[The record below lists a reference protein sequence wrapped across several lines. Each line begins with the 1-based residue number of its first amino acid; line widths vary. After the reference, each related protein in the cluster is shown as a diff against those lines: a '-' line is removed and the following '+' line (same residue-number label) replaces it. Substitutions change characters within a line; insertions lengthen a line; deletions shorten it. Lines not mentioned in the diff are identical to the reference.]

1 MVELMNEHMWH
12 DWQHNTNIM
21 FSLAGLFIILLIV
34 FSMVR
39 LHNKRAD
46 NYLSTN
52 LVQRSAKIDNDT
64 TPDQQRVSEA
74 RDTIFILPD
83 ISHYTR
89 FMASSHF
96 TDQTAQFIIF
106 SLINTMIKAA
116 TKTLELSKVEGD
128 AVLFF
133 VDAEKHSKQVIGG
146 TLTDIFNAFYIER
159 ERLMASNLCSCQ
171 ACPHIQELDIKIF
184 IHRGKTT
191 RFKFRGSIDHFG
203 QDIIVLYRMM
213 KNSISSDHYA
223 LITDAAV
230 DSIELPE
237 ELEQERISIYVED
250 IGTIDATKFESPKQ
264 EVRNWQ
270 ANSTESSDP

>member
-1 MVELMNEHMWH
+1 
-12 DWQHNTNIM
+12 
-21 FSLAGLFIILLIV
+21 
-34 FSMVR
+34 MVR